1 MTVMERVA
9 HTPMPATRPR
19 LRSNDGV
26 GRLTRVLTA
35 HAARAGC
42 TVSID
47 IMSAE
52 PWASATFTGT
62 VATLALAF
70 EPGPAMTRW
79 LADLPEADLP
89 MGRDLVADIAVAPA
103 AGGCCLSVLICSD
116 AANGSA

>member
-1 MTVMERVA
+1 MTVMERIA

-26 GRLTRVLTA
+26 DRLTRVLTA
-35 HAARAGC
+35 HAVRAGC

-47 IMSAE
+47 TMSAE

-70 EPGPAMTRW
+70 EPGPAITRW

-89 MGRDLVADIAVAPA
+89 MGRDLVADIAVLPA